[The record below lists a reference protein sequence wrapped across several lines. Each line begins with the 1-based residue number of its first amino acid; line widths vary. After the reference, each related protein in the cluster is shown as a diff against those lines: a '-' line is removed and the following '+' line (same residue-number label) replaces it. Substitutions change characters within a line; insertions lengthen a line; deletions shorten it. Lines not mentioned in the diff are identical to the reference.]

1 MSCTRSLLHHE
12 IKLASAEARPDHV
25 LPCRGG
31 MGPVIRLATVSL
43 NATPCWRKVGCTWCL
58 LRRTSVLIPS
68 RNLVFGGVV
77 PVVACFGGLEVT
89 HLAGRAQRSCI
100 VDSGGTERWGCAAVL
115 GVRGSR
121 GILLE
126 ALCSE
131 GRRNCS

>member
-68 RNLVFGGVV
+68 RNLVFGG
-77 PVVACFGGLEVT
+77 LEVT
-89 HLAGRAQRSCI
+89 HLAGRAQWSCI
-100 VDSGGTERWGCAAVL
+100 VDSGGTERWGRAAVL